1 MVIKNFALINVSRRW
16 EIYSNLFSKALKSG
30 FKSYWKHWSVQGLHT
45 PLKML
50 IINIAVRCTSLYL
63 QKIKNYF
70 KINKTRFYQK
80 LSTSFSRPPCR
91 GFLNHVSIHGFL
103 AIMTCWCLFICISF
117 ILFFLQEQ
125 FCKNTE
131 TEISTWSSSKTN
143 CNWYYTLP
151 WFIFQNIKNVT

>member
-1 MVIKNFALINVSRRW
+1 MVIKNFGLINLSRRW
-16 EIYSNLFSKALKSG
+16 EIDSNLFSKALKSG

-80 LSTSFSRPPCR
+80 YSTSFSRPPCR

-103 AIMTCWCLFICISF
+103 AIMTCWYLFICISF
-117 ILFFLQEQ
+117 TLFFY
-125 FCKNTE
+125 KNSFVRTLRLKYLHGVPRKQIV
-131 TEISTWSSSKTN
+131 TDTIPYHDLFFKISKM
-143 CNWYYTLP
+143 
-151 WFIFQNIKNVT
+151 